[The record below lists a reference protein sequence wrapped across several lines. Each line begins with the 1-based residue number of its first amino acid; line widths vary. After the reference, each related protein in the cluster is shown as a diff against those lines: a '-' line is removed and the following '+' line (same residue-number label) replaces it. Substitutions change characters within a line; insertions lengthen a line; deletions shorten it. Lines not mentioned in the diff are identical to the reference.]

1 VVSLGDSEKI
11 SLPLK
16 TQSFRQ
22 GTKYPLPA
30 KNSSTGITEPLQ
42 GVLERGLR
50 KIKRA
55 VFGEN
60 STPVTHSGVKEVKGD
75 SPEGIG
81 AKRRP
86 LTSEGRQPLV
96 WFASGYVL

>member
-1 VVSLGDSEKI
+1 MV
-11 SLPLK
+11 
-16 TQSFRQ
+16 
-22 GTKYPLPA
+22 
-30 KNSSTGITEPLQ
+30 ITEPLQ
-42 GVLERGLR
+42 GVLESGLTP

-60 STPVTHSGVKEVKGD
+60 STLPTLSGVKEVKGD

-86 LTSEGRQPLV
+86 LTSEGRQPLFSLLQQLLV
-96 WFASGYVL
+96 TLSIVSVNRINRISNN

>member
-1 VVSLGDSEKI
+1 MSLPPKKPLSCWGILKKY
-11 SLPLK
+11 LYPLK
-16 TQSFRQ
+16 T
-22 GTKYPLPA
+22 PA
-30 KNSSTGITEPLQ
+30 TGITEPLQ
-42 GVLERGLR
+42 RVLDPVSP
-50 KIKRA
+50 KIKKA

-60 STPVTHSGVKEVKGD
+60 SAPLLISGVKEVKGD

-96 WFASGYVL
+96 